1 MIKLREKKCKL
12 EDEIATIT
20 IPRTGNEMNPPKR
33 KMKAKGGSTRL
44 PMTPEVID
52 TTD

>member
-1 MIKLREKKCKL
+1 MIKLREKKCKI

-20 IPRTGNEMNPPKR
+20 IPRTGSKIKSPR
-33 KMKAKGGSTRL
+33 HKMKAERGSTRL

-52 TTD
+52 LTD